1 MKTKNFKNKGIR
13 KALKEFLTDLKSDSD
28 FIDYKAKAIE
38 EGYGVVVSAYKL
50 FTLQMDELTSEKLII
65 NHLKSAQ

>member
-13 KALKEFLTDLKSDSD
+13 KALKEFLTDLHSDPD
-28 FIDYKAKAIE
+28 FIGYKTRAVE

-50 FTLQMDELTSEKLII
+50 FTLQLEERTSEKLII
-65 NHLKSAQ
+65 HHLKSVQ